1 MSKRKIKIRYIV
13 ILPVLICALI
23 FKLMKLND
31 LDAKEV
37 AEIILV
43 SPPYKKRITDQQ
55 EIEEFTRMFNNKKR
69 DLCSRS
75 SIRADGVKEPL
86 YQWEHAN
93 MTSFS
98 VGRILR

>member
-23 FKLMKLND
+23 FIRKLKNLREC
-31 LDAKEV
+31 L
-37 AEIILV
+37 
-43 SPPYKKRITDQQ
+43 IT
-55 EIEEFTRMFNNKKR
+55 KKR

-98 VGRILR
+98 VGRRLR

>member
-23 FKLMKLND
+23 FIRKLMKLND

-37 AEIILV
+37 A
-43 SPPYKKRITDQQ
+43 
-55 EIEEFTRMFNNKKR
+55 
-69 DLCSRS
+69 